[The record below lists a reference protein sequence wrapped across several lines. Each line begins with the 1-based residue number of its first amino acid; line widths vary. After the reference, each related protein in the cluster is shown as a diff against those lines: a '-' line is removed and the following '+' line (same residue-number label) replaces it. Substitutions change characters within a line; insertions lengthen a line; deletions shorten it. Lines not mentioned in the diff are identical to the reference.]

1 MPEAWNS
8 SGGSPGWGIDVS
20 TASEQPGP
28 GLPEENTAN
37 SANTSN
43 TAPAD
48 SVGPSEVSAEEVA
61 TAAADSD
68 GLPPDL
74 IELTELNEL
83 NEASDVPDEDP
94 DPSGRH
100 EPGTE
105 PQTEPKTGPR
115 TEPETEDERIARER
129 EEFDKLVAAFHS
141 ESAPDPQPRRPETPA
156 PRKIVRY
163 PVLDPRPEWHAE
175 IVEPTDETTVDP
187 LDYVEHYEPP
197 DPPLPQVGAATLA
210 SWTMLIGGVSFLV
223 LHTLLKW
230 QTPEYLGWLAVIG
243 VFGGII
249 SLVARMKPDRDEY
262 DDPDNGAVV

>member
-28 GLPEENTAN
+28 GLPEEPAE
-37 SANTSN
+37 SREPGD
-43 TAPAD
+43 AP
-48 SVGPSEVSAEEVA
+48 GEEVA
-61 TAAADSD
+61 TAAGAGPAAAADGAD
-68 GLPPDL
+68 GAGSELND
-74 IELTELNEL
+74 LTELPEL
-83 NEASDVPDEDP
+83 NSLTELPDLAGLTGV
-94 DPSGRH
+94 SGLA
-100 EPGTE
+100 ETPG
-105 PQTEPKTGPR
+105 
-115 TEPETEDERIARER
+115 EPETEDERVARER
-129 EEFDKLVAAFHS
+129 VEFDKLVAAFHG
-141 ESAPDPQPRRPETPA
+141 ESAPDPQPQGPQAPQTPA

-163 PVLDPRPEWHAE
+163 PVLDPRPEWHPE

-187 LDYVEHYEPP
+187 LDHVEHYEQP

-210 SWTMLIGGVSFLV
+210 SWLMLVGGVGFLV

-230 QTPEYLGWLAVIG
+230 DTPDYFGWLAIIA

>member
-28 GLPEENTAN
+28 GLPEEPAE
-37 SANTSN
+37 SRE
-43 TAPAD
+43 PAD
-48 SVGPSEVSAEEVA
+48 APAEEVA
-61 TAAADSD
+61 TAEAAADGDGAGSD
-68 GLPPDL
+68 LPELNDLTGLNS
-74 IELTELNEL
+74 LTELPDR
-83 NEASDVPDEDP
+83 ADRDRTSMSGAAGVPGAPDEHVSD
-94 DPSGRH
+94 
-100 EPGTE
+100 
-105 PQTEPKTGPR
+105 
-115 TEPETEDERIARER
+115 EPETEDERVARER
-129 EEFDKLVAAFHS
+129 VEFEKLVAAFHG
-141 ESAPDPQPRRPETPA
+141 ESAPDPQPQGPQGPQTPA

-163 PVLDPRPEWHAE
+163 PVLDPRPEWHPE

-187 LDYVEHYEPP
+187 LDHVEHYEPP

-210 SWTMLIGGVSFLV
+210 SWTMLVGGVGFLV

-230 QTPEYLGWLAVIG
+230 QTPDYFGWLAIIG

>member
-37 SANTSN
+37 TANTAD
-43 TAPAD
+43 TANAVPA
-48 SVGPSEVSAEEVA
+48 GPVEPTGPQGAERPEGLAEEAA
-61 TAAADSD
+61 TAASDAADRSE
-68 GLPPDL
+68 PD
-74 IELTELNEL
+74 
-83 NEASDVPDEDP
+83 
-94 DPSGRH
+94 
-100 EPGTE
+100 
-105 PQTEPKTGPR
+105 QTAA
-115 TEPETEDERIARER
+115 EPETETEEERLARER
-129 EEFDKLVAAFHS
+129 VEFDKLVAAFHG
-141 ESAPDPQPRRPETPA
+141 ESAPDPQPQRPGGAGT
-156 PRKIVRY
+156 RKIVRY
-163 PVLDPRPEWHAE
+163 PVLEPRQEWHAE

-187 LDYVEHYEPP
+187 LDHVEHYEQP
-197 DPPLPQVGAATLA
+197 DPPLPQVAAATLA
-210 SWTMLIGGVSFLV
+210 AWVMLVGGVAFLV

-230 QTPEYLGWLAVIG
+230 QTPDYFGWLAVIG

>member
-28 GLPEENTAN
+28 GLPEEPAE
-37 SANTSN
+37 SRE
-43 TAPAD
+43 PAD
-48 SVGPSEVSAEEVA
+48 APAEEVA
-61 TAAADSD
+61 TAEAAADGAGSD
-68 GLPPDL
+68 LPELNDLTDLPDL
-74 IELTELNEL
+74 VDLSGLSGGSDTPDEP
-83 NEASDVPDEDP
+83 ASD
-94 DPSGRH
+94 
-100 EPGTE
+100 
-105 PQTEPKTGPR
+105 
-115 TEPETEDERIARER
+115 EPETEDERIARER
-129 EEFDKLVAAFHS
+129 VEFDKLVVAFHG
-141 ESAPDPQPRRPETPA
+141 ESAPDPQPQGPQTPA

-163 PVLDPRPEWHAE
+163 PVLDPQPAWHPE

-187 LDYVEHYEPP
+187 LDHVEHYEPP
-197 DPPLPQVGAATLA
+197 DPPLPQVAAATLA
-210 SWTMLIGGVSFLV
+210 SWTLLLGGVGFLV

-230 QTPEYLGWLAVIG
+230 DTPDYFGWLAIIG

>member
-28 GLPEENTAN
+28 GLPEE
-37 SANTSN
+37 
-43 TAPAD
+43 PAE
-48 SVGPSEVSAEEVA
+48 SVEPTDEPAEEVA
-61 TAAADSD
+61 TAAAAA
-68 GLPPDL
+68 DL
-74 IELTELNEL
+74 
-83 NEASDVPDEDP
+83 PDEDL
-94 DPSGRH
+94 
-100 EPGTE
+100 TE
-105 PQTEPKTGPR
+105 
-115 TEPETEDERIARER
+115 EPETEEARIARER
-129 EEFDKLVAAFHS
+129 VEFDKLVAAFHG
-141 ESAPDPQPRRPETPA
+141 ESAPDPQPQRPESLG

-187 LDYVEHYEPP
+187 LDYTEHYEPP
-197 DPPLPQVGAATLA
+197 DPPLPQVSAGTLA
-210 SWTMLIGGVSFLV
+210 SWTMLLGGVTFLV

-249 SLVARMKPDRDEY
+249 TLVARMKPDRDEY

>member
-28 GLPEENTAN
+28 GLPEEPA
-37 SANTSN
+37 AAEPMQPGD
-43 TAPAD
+43 AP
-48 SVGPSEVSAEEVA
+48 AEEVA
-61 TAAADSD
+61 TAEAAGS
-68 GLPPDL
+68 GGRSGELP
-74 IELTELNEL
+74 
-83 NEASDVPDEDP
+83 EADASGEAGSVSE
-94 DPSGRH
+94 PSAEH
-100 EPGTE
+100 EAET
-105 PQTEPKTGPR
+105 

-129 EEFDKLVAAFHS
+129 VEFDKLVAAFHS
-141 ESAPDPQPRRPETPA
+141 ESAPDPQPQGPQTPA

-163 PVLDPRPEWHAE
+163 PVLDPRPDWHAE
-175 IVEPTDETTVDP
+175 IVEPTDETTADP
-187 LDYVEHYEPP
+187 LDHVEHYEPP

-210 SWTMLIGGVSFLV
+210 SWTMLVGGVAFLV

-230 QTPEYLGWLAVIG
+230 ETPEYLGWLAIIG

>member
-28 GLPEENTAN
+28 GLPEEPAE
-37 SANTSN
+37 SRE
-43 TAPAD
+43 PAD
-48 SVGPSEVSAEEVA
+48 APAEEVA
-61 TAAADSD
+61 TAEAAAGTGSD
-68 GLPPDL
+68 LPEL
-74 IELTELNEL
+74 TELTELTELNDL
-83 NEASDVPDEDP
+83 TQLPGLVDLSGLTGGSAGSGGSDTPDKQSSDAHASD
-94 DPSGRH
+94 
-100 EPGTE
+100 
-105 PQTEPKTGPR
+105 
-115 TEPETEDERIARER
+115 EPETEDERVARER
-129 EEFDKLVAAFHS
+129 VEFDKLVAAFHG
-141 ESAPDPQPRRPETPA
+141 ESAPDPQPQGPQTPA

-163 PVLDPRPEWHAE
+163 PVLDPQPQWHPE

-187 LDYVEHYEPP
+187 LDHVEHYEPP
-197 DPPLPQVGAATLA
+197 DPPLPQVAAATLA
-210 SWTMLIGGVSFLV
+210 SWTLLLGGVGFLV

-230 QTPEYLGWLAVIG
+230 QTPDYFGWLAIIG